1 MFVDVTTSS
10 RCKKC
15 RTEEP
20 ETCKEVSA
28 LESFTTKMF
37 DTDSPLLAVVVCL
50 NSMVVKNFIY
60 TFEGT
65 FEFTLLNLDSRPL

>member
-28 LESFTTKMF
+28 SESFTTEMF
-37 DTDSPLLAVVVCL
+37 DTDFLPFTCRVSQL
-50 NSMVVKNFIY
+50 NGREEFLYK
-60 TFEGT
+60 FEGT
-65 FEFTLLNLDSRPL
+65 FEFTLLNLDSCPL